1 MPYMSSVFENEF
13 RSSATKLTADLRHRA
28 LIRASLKGYEKNRDE
43 KRARFQS
50 WESARQAAAET
61 KWEAINHL
69 DSYLSKFAD
78 NLAKRG
84 AKVFWASTAEDAR
97 NYILN
102 LAREKQAKTIIK
114 SKTMTSEEIHLN
126 DALAKAGYEVVESD
140 LGEYIVQ
147 LRAPNWL
154 NRPAAKSCLSGWQ
167 MALITRAKPT
177 SVGVNTR

>member
-1 MPYMSSVFENEF
+1 MSSSFENDF
-13 RSSATKLTADLRHRA
+13 RASGTKLTADLRHRA
-28 LIRASLKGYEKNRDE
+28 LIRTSLKGYEKNRDE

-102 LAREKQAKTIIK
+102 LARERQAKTIIK

-126 DALAKAGYEVVESD
+126 EALAKAGYEVVESD

>member
-1 MPYMSSVFENEF
+1 AEEGKAQNDPPRTSLSQLLNRRNDPCAVSDTFRNMSSSFENEF
-13 RSSATKLTADLRHRA
+13 RASATKLTADLRHRA

-43 KRARFQS
+43 KRGRFQS

-78 NLAKRG
+78 NLEKRG
-84 AKVFWASTAEDAR
+84 ARVFWAGTAEEAR

-102 LAREKQAKTIIK
+102 LAREKQAKTIVK

-126 DALAKAGYEVVESD
+126 EAL
-140 LGEYIVQ
+140 
-147 LRAPNWL
+147 
-154 NRPAAKSCLSGWQ
+154 
-167 MALITRAKPT
+167 
-177 SVGVNTR
+177 